1 MGDPVVSC
9 SLPATQHDSNPD
21 GFPVAMTGT
30 RSTTLTSILCLVLA
44 IRIAPAR
51 AQEPAAPAPADST
64 ETTILEDLVVTA
76 EGGVEAEVQTGFLDI
91 DAATL
96 AAVPGIV
103 EADPLR
109 ALQVLPGVQAASDI
123 SSGLY
128 IRGGGPDQTLVL
140 MDGVTV
146 YNPTHA
152 FGFFST
158 FNNDAV
164 DRVDL
169 FKGAYPARYGGRLGA
184 VVDVRMR
191 QESAPRTSVTGGVSL
206 ISARALVE
214 GRAGSDQWLV
224 SARRSYLEP
233 LLDALRTPEDP
244 IPSYAFYDLNGTYV
258 SDRGGGRTVF
268 TIYHGHDGIFVDADA
283 NTAFDLGWGNT
294 VASLRHARFLGD
306 TTEGSLGISLS
317 DYRSATE
324 AEFLATAFDI
334 DNRLRDVTL
343 RGDLDWQPSASHRL
357 TAGMSASWYDFA
369 YLQGF
374 NKEAYVDYDA
384 RPRETAAY
392 LEEHWTPDG
401 ATTVGLGLRG
411 RRISDGGRTYLEPR
425 LALRRG
431 LGDAWA
437 VKLGGGIYNQYLQLV
452 TTEGFT
458 AGDFYLPIDE
468 SADPGRSW
476 QSVAGVEWRPR
487 PEDRL
492 SLEIYATELENLV
505 EFDNRAPVD
514 QTGFT
519 ADDIFVT
526 GGEGYARGVE
536 LFYQKT
542 MGETT
547 AWLGYTLGW
556 TERRFAELND
566 GQWYPPK
573 YDRRHDLT
581 ALVTWRAGSWD
592 LGASFRY
599 ATGQAFTPAAARYQ
613 LQDPATGQDP
623 VTALVLP
630 AERNSARLAP
640 YHRLDLSASRP
651 IRIFGQPLELVIE
664 VFNVYNRRNEWF
676 VQYNTDEEV
685 TEATMVRML
694 PIIPSVGVN
703 FAF

>member
-1 MGDPVVSC
+1 M
-9 SLPATQHDSNPD
+9 
-21 GFPVAMTGT
+21 
-30 RSTTLTSILCLVLA
+30 
-44 IRIAPAR
+44 
-51 AQEPAAPAPADST
+51 
-64 ETTILEDLVVTA
+64 
-76 EGGVEAEVQTGFLDI
+76 
-91 DAATL
+91 
-96 AAVPGIV
+96 
-103 EADPLR
+103 
-109 ALQVLPGVQAASDI
+109 
-123 SSGLY
+123 
-128 IRGGGPDQTLVL
+128 
-140 MDGVTV
+140 
-146 YNPTHA
+146 
-152 FGFFST
+152 
-158 FNNDAV
+158 
-164 DRVDL
+164 
-169 FKGAYPARYGGRLGA
+169 
-184 VVDVRMR
+184 
-191 QESAPRTSVTGGVSL
+191 
-206 ISARALVE
+206 
-214 GRAGSDQWLV
+214 
-224 SARRSYLEP
+224 
-233 LLDALRTPEDP
+233 
-244 IPSYAFYDLNGTYV
+244 
-258 SDRGGGRTVF
+258 
-268 TIYHGHDGIFVDADA
+268 
-283 NTAFDLGWGNT
+283 
-294 VASLRHARFLGD
+294 ASLRHGRFLGD
-306 TTEGSLGISLS
+306 ELEGSLGASLS
-317 DYRSATE
+317 DYRSTTE
-324 AEFLATAFDI
+324 AEFLATAFDV

-343 RGDLDWQPSASHRL
+343 RGDLDWQPSASHGL
-357 TAGMSASWYDFA
+357 TAGVSASWYDFA
-369 YLQGF
+369 YRQGF
-374 NKEAYVDYDA
+374 NKEEYVDYGA

-392 LEEHWTPDG
+392 LEDRWMPDG
-401 ATTVGLGLRG
+401 ATTLGLGLRG
-411 RRISDGGRTYLEPR
+411 RRLSDGGRTYLEPR

-468 SADPGRSW
+468 SAAPGRSW
-476 QSVAGVEWRPR
+476 QSVAGVEWQPR
-487 PEDRL
+487 PEDRV
-492 SLEIYATELENLV
+492 SLEVYANELENLV
-505 EFDNRAPVD
+505 EFDNQAPVD

-519 ADDIFVT
+519 AEDIFVT

-542 MGETT
+542 VGETT

-630 AERNSARLAP
+630 AGRNSARLAP

-676 VQYNTDEEV
+676 VQYNTEEET

-703 FAF
+703 FEF